1 MGTILDCMSTYPHV
15 APRNKLPT
23 IREITSRLGRTSHI
37 AGEDL
42 TIADLA
48 VVSLIKKNDLAK
60 DLQPEAKKW
69 FQSFSDTA
77 NKSNISPKKSRKESE
92 KTSQKSA
99 TKEEKS
105 AKKEKSPNKPIKKE
119 KSPDK
124 NHGKE
129 NSPPSSKLSKAE
141 LFDFL
146 TTNKIAYT
154 NVDHPE

>member
-48 VVSLIKKNDLAK
+48 VVSLIKKNDL
-60 DLQPEAKKW
+60 AKKW

-124 NHGKE
+124 NHGF
-129 NSPPSSKLSKAE
+129 SKAKKKRPRAN
-141 LFDFL
+141 LL
-146 TTNKIAYT
+146 
-154 NVDHPE
+154 